1 MVDHVNSDRTR
12 RWLWGLS
19 ATLLVGLSITVAIL
33 SAAQIENVGF
43 ILLPRESFRS
53 LLVAMVGLVVLFVL
67 YGTWQH
73 GRIVAR
79 DEELQLLAARESTL
93 RARMQEL
100 AAVLEMSSQLAQKL
114 DIRAVL
120 RLTASRLISSLEAD
134 VSAVHLFS
142 PRTLLLEE
150 VVSIGKQAGAA
161 GAAGIRADAGLLGYV
176 YSSREVLIVDS
187 EEMCSRLTAELGLA
201 EPLRSA
207 LCAPIRFEGHQLGV
221 LSIARLAAGEPFPAI
236 HARALQA
243 LADHCGAAIFKE
255 FHSQRAVRRAA

>member
-1 MVDHVNSDRTR
+1 MVDHSDSDRTR

-33 SAAQIENVGF
+33 SASQIESVGVV
-43 ILLPRESFRS
+43 LLPRENFRS
-53 LLVAMVGLVVLFVL
+53 VLAAMVGLVVLFVL

-93 RARMQEL
+93 RARLGEL
-100 AAVLEMSSQLAQKL
+100 AALLEMSSQLAQKL

-120 RLTASRLISSLEAD
+120 RLTASRLASSLEAD
-134 VSAVHLFS
+134 VSVVHLFS
-142 PRTLLLEE
+142 PRTLVLEE
-150 VVSIGKQAGAA
+150 VVSIGKKARA
-161 GAAGIRADAGLLGYV
+161 ADAARIQANDGLLGYV

-187 EEMCSRLTAELGLA
+187 EEMRSRLATELGLA
-201 EPLRSA
+201 EPLGAA
-207 LCAPIRFEGHQLGV
+207 LCAPIRFEGNQLGV
-221 LSIARLAAGEPFPAI
+221 LSIVRLAGGAPFPAI

-255 FHSQRAVRRAA
+255 FHSQRVARRAA